1 MIPKS
6 GFTWDG
12 NRKMIQ
18 CEKAQYEE
26 HCKNQKEAKGLC
38 SASFPYFEQLAAPM
52 ARTSQQ
58 GKMLKAIRKLGEGN
72 FYEGRRK

>member
-1 MIPKS
+1 MKNI
-6 GFTWDG
+6 
-12 NRKMIQ
+12 
-18 CEKAQYEE
+18 
-26 HCKNQKEAKGLC
+26 NQKEAKGLY